1 MTFFGKIF
9 RPKGGGLQPPQ
20 PSTRSANVIV
30 VSKLS
35 SVTFVWPGDEIVCY
49 VEQFFPDKCLVNFF
63 KNGYL
68 VFRHWAVLSKDDV
81 YATIGAKTGPV
92 RLEVDWPKQGA
103 PPFTFDV
110 VRTLS
115 LSWIRRRLF
124 SCRCIH

>member
-1 MTFFGKIF
+1 MASDFTWCMVCQRFTMSKMIMTVVVWIF
-9 RPKGGGLQPPQ
+9 L
-20 PSTRSANVIV
+20 
-30 VSKLS
+30 
-35 SVTFVWPGDEIVCY
+35 PGDEIVCY

-115 LSWIRRRLF
+115 VWAE
-124 SCRCIH
+124 